1 MSLIDNLLKRFDDVS
16 GLEDPAAWLFG
27 NNEAKSGIVVDE
39 EKAMRYS
46 AVHGAVKVLAESV
59 ASLPLN
65 VYKNLEPRGKEK
77 VKDHHLYKILH
88 SQPNNIQSSYNY
100 REVKMA
106 HLALWGNFYAEIE
119 RNNRGE
125 PVALWPIKPSVV
137 KPRLN
142 ETKDE
147 ILYDIKTKKGQA
159 TFSRLSIFHIPG
171 LGFDGIKGKSV
182 IGMAREAIGLGLVAE
197 EFGATF
203 FSEGAHPGGII
214 EYPGSL
220 GDDAYNRYV
229 KEMRQKYNGLGKSH
243 KLMVLEEG
251 LKYHQTSIPPE
262 DAQFLQTRKYQVEE
276 IARMYRIPPHML
288 ADLDNATFSNIE
300 EQNINFVVHTLRPW
314 LVRIEQA
321 YNMQLFSDD
330 DEHFCEFVVDG
341 LLRGDIETRYEAYAT
356 ARQWGWLSANDIR
369 ALENMNP
376 LPDGQGDVYLV
387 PLNMI
392 SAKDLTELNPENRK
406 SKELLELDRPAD
418 EYSASKRS
426 YDLAKRSAAGR
437 RRYSLNYK
445 PVFKRKAQAAIDF
458 EVEEVRKIIKE
469 SSGLTGLLTNLEKFY
484 DEYEEVFSKEMRP
497 VIFDF
502 GRSIADL
509 AASEVDLDE
518 IDDLDSFLEDYL
530 ENLTNRYVHFSE
542 NQLSALAQEVVD
554 ESKHYEE
561 VADAVDNRLAEWE
574 EKRAEKV
581 AEEQVF
587 KENGAVSKYV
597 YVAAGIT
604 RLIWVAMGKDPCP
617 YCLALD
623 GKVVGINSNFVSEG
637 EEIEVEGE
645 ETFKSGGNKAHPPLH
660 EKCQCGISPE
670 RG

>member
-1 MSLIDNLLKRFDDVS
+1 
-16 GLEDPAAWLFG
+16 
-27 NNEAKSGIVVDE
+27 
-39 EKAMRYS
+39 MRYS

-59 ASLPLN
+59 ASLPFN
-65 VYKNLEPRGKEK
+65 VYRNLDPRGKEK
-77 VKDHHLYKILH
+77 VKDHHLYKLLH
-88 SQPNNIQSSYNY
+88 DEPNNIQSSFNY

-119 RNNRGE
+119 RDNRGR

-137 KPRLN
+137 KPRMN
-142 ETKDE
+142 ATGDE
-147 ILYDIKTKKGQA
+147 ILYDVQTESGQA

-214 EYPGSL
+214 EYPGELSE
-220 GDDAYNRYV
+220 DAYNRYV
-229 KEMRQKYNGLGKSH
+229 KEMKQKYHGLGKSH

-321 YNMQLFSDD
+321 YNMQLFE
-330 DEHFCEFVVDG
+330 DEEYFCEFVVDG
-341 LLRGDIETRYEAYAT
+341 LLRGDIEARYRAYSI
-356 ARQWGWLSANDIR
+356 ARQWGWLSANDVR
-369 ALENMNP
+369 ELENLNP
-376 LPDGQGDVYLV
+376 LPGEQGDHYLI
-387 PLNMI
+387 PMNMV
-392 SAKDLTELNPENRK
+392 SAKQFENTEPARQRDLLK
-406 SKELLELDRPAD
+406 LDKPAGQ
-418 EYSASKRS
+418 YQRNKKM

-437 RRYSLNYK
+437 RRYSLNYLSIFRQR
-445 PVFKRKAQAAIDF
+445 VQGAI
-458 EVEEVRKIIKE
+458 KIEADNIRSILDK
-469 SSGLTGLLTNLEKFY
+469 SNNMTGLIANLERFY
-484 DEYEEVFSKEMRP
+484 DDFAETFKSKVRP
-497 VIFDF
+497 VVFDF
-502 GRSIADL
+502 GHSIADL
-509 AASEVDLDE
+509 AAAEVDY
-518 IDDLDSFLEDYL
+518 DDLDDLDQFLDDYMN
-530 ENLTNRYVHFSE
+530 NLTDRYVHFSE
-542 NQLSALAQEVVD
+542 NQLVAVADDVTD
-554 ESKHYEE
+554 EGGHYEE
-561 VADAVDNRLAEWE
+561 VAEAVDERVEEWE

-581 AEEQVF
+581 AYEQVF

-597 YVAAGIT
+597 YAAAGISS
-604 RLIWVAMGKDPCP
+604 LIWVAMGPDPCDF
-617 YCLALD
+617 CLELD
-623 GKVVGINSNFVSEG
+623 GKVVGINSSFVSDG
-637 EEIEVEGE
+637 EKIEVEGHE
-645 ETFKSGGNKAHPPLH
+645 PMISNGSKSHPPLH
-660 EKCQCGISPE
+660 EKCECGISPE